1 MSATASSRKYARTR
15 MLTLGGGIVALG
27 VIAVIAYARRVD
39 AVEVAG
45 TLLFV
50 PVFIAFLFG
59 RVKGGL
65 IAGIIAAI
73 AYGFLRAPTIEVVGL
88 DAFAGLLASRVIALV
103 LFGAIGG
110 WAVGQ
115 LQTSLTK
122 LDVVDRVDDVTG
134 LGNARSFLSGADL
147 EMSRATRYRTIFS
160 VVVLDFPSAA
170 LAPLSRRNRARVLK
184 DLGQEM
190 RRSLR
195 TVDSVAHVADD
206 GRHRLAVILPET
218 PSEGALITAERL
230 TAEVTDFLR
239 SQGSDAKATVVRPR
253 AMTLPA
259 DEKALR
265 NVREEIASVDRREHP
280 ETAKAARLV

>member
-1 MSATASSRKYARTR
+1 VSATAPSRRYARTR
-15 MLTLGGGIVALG
+15 FLTLGGGLLALG
-27 VIAVIAYARRVD
+27 VIAVIAYTRRVD
-39 AVEVAG
+39 AIEVAG

-65 IAGIIAAI
+65 IAGILAAV

-122 LDVVDRVDDVTG
+122 LDVVDRIDDVTG

-160 VVVLDFPSAA
+160 VVVLDFPSTA
-170 LAPLSRRNRARVLK
+170 LAPLSRRARARALK
-184 DLGQEM
+184 DLGAAM

-195 TVDSVAHVADD
+195 TVDSVAHVMQDD

-218 PSEGALITAERL
+218 PSDGALVTADRL
-230 TAEVTDFLR
+230 TSEVTAFLR
-239 SQGSDAKATVVRPR
+239 DQGSDAKTTIVRPR
-253 AMTLPA
+253 TMTLPA

-265 NVREEIASVDRREHP
+265 GVRAEVASVDRREHP
-280 ETAKAARLV
+280 ETAEARLV